1 MQNNTPINSKIGGKS
16 LSNSPFS
23 LGLPALY
30 AVAFLSGISLGLFNP
45 FISTFMAQHQIND
58 VIIGANST
66 VYFLTIAL
74 FTPLVA
80 PILSRIGL
88 RRTMILG
95 FALMG
100 TIAPLFPLTDRL
112 SLWFL
117 IRIVMGFACCLYLIS
132 GQTALNSFCH
142 DRNRAVVNGLDAL
155 FFSLGFGLGPVIGSL
170 FYDFSPTITFSLGG
184 TLILSG
190 IVVVWF
196 GLPEKSIEFQS
207 PKLELLQKLKIPL
220 QGAFAYGFSVATL
233 VSLYPIYLLRN
244 NYEIEQ
250 IGYTFSVFIVG
261 GLLSTIPVTYLADR
275 FGKLKIILLSVCL
288 VVLSVVGLSLSE
300 SVLLTKIFAFV
311 AGASMSP
318 IFPLSLAIIAE
329 KLPLKELASGSA
341 LFTATYSVGCTAGPI
356 LSALSMQLLSDR
368 CIFLVMLVIFIFFML
383 HLLKQSRIIT
393 I

>member
-1 MQNNTPINSKIGGKS
+1 MQRNLQTGSAINSKA

-30 AVAFLSGISLGLFNP
+30 GVAFLSGISLGLFNP
-45 FISTFMAQHQIND
+45 FISTFMAQHQISD
-58 VIIGANST
+58 IWIGANST
-66 VYFLTIAL
+66 AYFLAIAL

-80 PILSRIGL
+80 QILNRIGL
-88 RRTMILG
+88 RRTMMVG

-100 TIAPLFPLTDRL
+100 TIAPLFPLTDKL
-112 SLWFL
+112 SLWFF
-117 IRIVMGFACCLYLIS
+117 IRIAMGFACCLYLVS
-132 GQTALNSFCH
+132 GQTALNSFCN
-142 DRNRAVVNGLDAL
+142 DRNRAIVNGLDAL
-155 FFSLGFGLGPVIGSL
+155 FFSLGFGFGPVIGSL
-170 FYDFSPTITFSLGG
+170 FYDFSPTITFSLGA

-190 IVVVWF
+190 IIVVWF
-196 GLPEKSIEFQS
+196 GLPEKSIEFHL
-207 PKLELLQKLKIPL
+207 PKLELFQKLKLPL

-244 NYEIEQ
+244 NYEVEQ

-261 GLLSTIPVTYLADR
+261 GLLATIPVTYLADR
-275 FGKLKIILLSVCL
+275 FGKLKIILVSVCL
-288 VVLSVVGLSLSE
+288 VVLSIIGLSLSE
-300 SVLLTKIFAFV
+300 NVAITKIFAFL

-356 LSALSMQLLSDR
+356 LSALSMQLLGDR
-368 CIFLVMLVIFIFFML
+368 CIFLVMLVIFIF
-383 HLLKQSRIIT
+383 LLFRLLDRSRIIS